1 MKKFEIGQKVWFLE
15 YWSKMP
21 KCATIVSFETIEPDK
36 VYKFERKVAKLHWD
50 DGGTNSMLV
59 YDLYSTKEE
68 LLITE
73 KEKSRKRIEKFK
85 EEINDV
91 KDLIQFMFD
100 NVVSTGAEEYAD
112 WDARTAVIER
122 SKELLNIDLE

>member
-1 MKKFEIGQKVWFLE
+1 MKENFKIGQKVWFLE
-15 YWSKMP
+15 YWSQMP
-21 KCATIVSFETIEPDK
+21 KCATIVSFETIKPDK
-36 VYKFERKVAKLHWD
+36 ERTVAKLHWD

-59 YDLYSTKEE
+59 EDLYSTKEE
-68 LLITE
+68 LLCAE

-85 EEINDV
+85 EEIKDV